1 MKAVTT
7 WAETVIAKQICA
19 GGRVPLTREGGASPM
34 SSEAD
39 PQPADDLAGS
49 ARTPSRRTPES
60 YTWPLVAIVVVILP
74 QVLVPTRDRVGPP
87 LLVPMMEGAAFLAM
101 LVIAAKPG
109 PVPRG
114 ARPFVL
120 FLFSLLIL
128 ANALAAGRLVLLVLS
143 GDKVDGTSLSANR
156 LLIAGALVLTTNVI
170 TFGLLYWQLDSGGPA
185 GRAVDPV
192 PYPDFQF
199 PQTATNGLAAPGWQP
214 RFHDY
219 LYLAFTSALAF
230 SPTDT
235 LPLVGRAKGLM
246 AVQSVISLSVLVVVV
261 SRVINILPA

>member
-1 MKAVTT
+1 MKAATT
-7 WAETVIAKQICA
+7 GAEMVMATPDGRRSGAAERGGVHHQMGAETDRQ
-19 GGRVPLTREGGASPM
+19 
-34 SSEAD
+34 
-39 PQPADDLAGS
+39 
-49 ARTPSRRTPES
+49 PES
-60 YTWPLVAIVVVILP
+60 YTWPLVAVVVVILP
-74 QVLVPTRDRVGPP
+74 QVLVPSSHRVGPP
-87 LLVPMMEGAAFLAM
+87 LLVPIVEAAAFLAM

-120 FLFSLLIL
+120 SLFWLLIV
-128 ANALAAGRLVLLVLS
+128 ANAAATIRLVLLVLD
-143 GDKVDGTSLSANR
+143 GGRVDGAPLSANR
-156 LLIAGALVLTTNVI
+156 LLTAGALVLTTNVI
-170 TFGLLYWQLDSGGPA
+170 TFALLYWQLDGGGPA
-185 GRAVDPV
+185 GRIVDPA

-199 PQTATNGLAAPGWQP
+199 PQTATSGLAAPGWQP

-246 AVQSVISLSVLVVVV
+246 AMQSVISLSVLVVVLA
-261 SRVINILPA
+261 RVINILPG

>member
-1 MKAVTT
+1 VG
-7 WAETVIAKQICA
+7 AEPDPTSPDDA
-19 GGRVPLTREGGASPM
+19 GKDSTR
-34 SSEAD
+34 SS
-39 PQPADDLAGS
+39 S
-49 ARTPSRRTPES
+49 ARTPES

-74 QVLVPTRDRVGPP
+74 QVLVPNNDRVGPP
-87 LLVPMMEGAAFLAM
+87 LLVPIVEAAAFLAM

-120 FLFSLLIL
+120 SLFCLLIL
-128 ANALAAGRLVLLVLS
+128 ANAGATIRLVVLVL
-143 GDKVDGTSLSANR
+143 GGGKVDGAVLTADR

-170 TFGLLYWQLDSGGPA
+170 TFALLYWQLDSGGPA
-185 GRAVDPV
+185 GRAADPM

-199 PQTATNGLAAPGWQP
+199 PQTATSGLADPGWRP

-235 LPLVGRAKGLM
+235 LPLVGRAKALM
-246 AVQSVISLSVLVVVV
+246 AMQSVISLSVLVVVLA
-261 SRVINILPA
+261 RVINILPA